1 MNKVFITGTA
11 VGNELGLCAP
21 CTLDFSWLIEN
32 PATLIW
38 ADKIAITKKSL
49 DIYLTK
55 KNNKM
60 NKTIRLILR
69 IIKSNNVLEIVEINQ
84 N

>member
-38 ADKIAITKKSL
+38 ADKIAITK
-49 DIYLTK
+49 
-55 KNNKM
+55 NFCM
-60 NKTIRLILR
+60 
-69 IIKSNNVLEIVEINQ
+69 VPP
-84 N
+84 